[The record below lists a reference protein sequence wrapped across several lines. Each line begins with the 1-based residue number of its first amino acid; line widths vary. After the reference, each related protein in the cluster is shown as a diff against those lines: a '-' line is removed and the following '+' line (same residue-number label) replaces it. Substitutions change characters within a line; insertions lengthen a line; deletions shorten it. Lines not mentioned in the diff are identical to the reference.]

1 MLPELIDIDTEE
13 DLKNWLAND
22 TENANNLLKN
32 EIKTI
37 YAKKSQFK

>member
-22 TENANNLLKN
+22 SDNANSWLKN
-32 EIKTI
+32 ETKKI
-37 YAKKSQFK
+37 YTKKSQFK